1 MSLSGG
7 DRPRSCG
14 CSRGTALF
22 PWPERPP
29 RGSRES
35 RGSWGAGR
43 PRGTPES
50 GAPRPERTRKM
61 LENTLKRSKCG
72 RREASWA
79 PTRWDRGRGSTRPA
93 PGLAPAP
100 AVPAVTQDGQSG
112 ARAGEPEKRGR
123 DPRAAPSP
131 SLAPSSPPS
140 RPPPGPVDVAGEPVA
155 QPVPGPAVSR
165 QPAPGRTGKG
175 NRVRRGGGDSCGA
188 RARPPLAALTPL
200 PILGHPWPA
209 VARLFGPGRTR
220 GRSAAPVSPRLFSR
234 LREGT
239 VAAHIWAALG
249 AAREQPPKGN
259 AEGSAYRAGLGGDL
273 CPAKWHGAP

>member
-1 MSLSGG
+1 MWAPRGFLGSHPVGPGLGQHEAGAGFGSGSRG
-7 DRPRSCG
+7 AGRDAGRAKRG
-14 CSRGTALF
+14 ESRGTGKARPGSPSGSIAF
-22 PWPERPP
+22 PRSFLSPFPP
-29 RGSRES
+29 AA
-35 RGSWGAGR
+35 GAGGR
-43 PRGTPES
+43 
-50 GAPRPERTRKM
+50 
-61 LENTLKRSKCG
+61 G
-72 RREASWA
+72 RRAGGTTGTGA
-79 PTRWDRGRGSTRPA
+79 CGQQAAGTGT
-93 PGLAPAP
+93 
-100 AVPAVTQDGQSG
+100 DGE
-112 ARAGEPEKRGR
+112 RE
-123 DPRAAPSP
+123 PSP
-131 SLAPSSPPS
+131 TWW
-140 RPPPGPVDVAGEPVA
+140 
-155 QPVPGPAVSR
+155 
-165 QPAPGRTGKG
+165 GR
-175 NRVRRGGGDSCGA
+175 SCGA